1 MGRLASLVAGPRGK
15 WVVFAVW
22 LVAVAGSLVA
32 GLPEK
37 FTDAEQNESTSFLPE
52 DAESTRA
59 LQITERLNA
68 GEIAPTVIVYRRA
81 GGLTPAD
88 TAALQQDRGRLNE
101 ATGAFRNTTPFA
113 EPTLSPDR
121 STALIQNQI
130 RATGEPAGILDP
142 VDRYR
147 ELVSEGR
154 GDRGGLEVAV
164 TGPAGVSADAI
175 KVFEGINGA
184 LLGAA
189 FGLVILL
196 LIIIYRSPVF
206 WLFPIF
212 AVVVAELAARGFG
225 YGLTEA
231 GVTVNGQSSAILS
244 ILVIGAGTDYALLL
258 VSRYREELHHH
269 QDKHVAMRLAVERAG
284 PAILASG
291 LTVCVALLALTLAK
305 VNGTA
310 GLGPTGAMGV
320 AVAMLVMLTLLP
332 AVLTIVG
339 RRRFWPFVPYG
350 PGGPDAP
357 DHRPMRAP
365 IIQPLIDRIGPV
377 ITFFAIV
384 GGLIGLLNLIA
395 APATGAVFLV
405 VVTVLLAL
413 CLFVGKP
420 LDRGLFR
427 PFELKRSVGRAEAD
441 ETHGF
446 WRKVGDRVAARP
458 AATALATTLLLVV
471 LSLGL
476 LNFSTGLTQGNSFRD
491 DVESIQGQ
499 ELIAQAFPR
508 GQSAPTELVVRE
520 QADVAPVVRAAAE
533 VPGVASVNPR
543 PVAQGPPGILLAA
556 TLEADP
562 YSTEAFDVIP
572 DIRAAVR
579 GAAPDALVGGSTAVE
594 ADLREAAT
602 DDTTLLIPLTLV
614 IVFVILVGLLRS
626 IVAPVLLIATV
637 VLSFLAALGTGAVVF
652 DVIFGFPGSDSSLPL
667 FAFIFLVAL
676 GVDYNIFLMARVRE
690 EAQVRGTHEGMLRG
704 LAVTG
709 GVITSAGIVLA
720 GTFAVLGV
728 LPLVFLTQIGFVVA
742 FGVLLDTFLVRS
754 VLVPALVFMTG
765 SKVWWP
771 SKLAKVGDGAG
782 GAGGHGDGANG
793 NGRLDGRPETNGHGD
808 LSGAVSADRV
818 QP

>member
-1 MGRLASLVAGPRGK
+1 MGRLASVVAGPRGK
-15 WVVFAVW
+15 WIVFAVW
-22 LVAVAGSLVA
+22 ILAVVGTLAFN
-32 GLPEK
+32 LPGK
-37 FTDAEQNESTSFLPE
+37 FTDAEENESTSFLPE

-68 GEIAPTVIVYRRA
+68 GEVAPTVIVYRRE

-88 TAALQQDRGRLNE
+88 RQAIAEDRGRLNG
-101 ATGAFRNTTPFA
+101 ATQRFENTTPFGA
-113 EPTLSPDR
+113 PTPSPDGT
-121 STALIQNQI
+121 TALIQNQI
-130 RATGEPAGILDP
+130 RGTGESDGILDP
-142 VDRYR
+142 VDQYR

-154 GDRGGLEVAV
+154 GDRDGLEVAV
-164 TGPAGVSADAI
+164 TGPAGISADAI
-175 KVFEGINGA
+175 KVFENINGT
-184 LLGAA
+184 LVGAA
-189 FGLVILL
+189 FLLVIVL
-196 LIIIYRSPVF
+196 LIAIYRSPVF
-206 WLFPIF
+206 WLFPIL
-212 AVVVAELAARGFG
+212 AVVAAEIAARAFG
-225 YGLTEA
+225 YGLTEV

-258 VSRYREELHHH
+258 VSRYREELHLH

-291 LTVCVALLALTLAK
+291 LTVCIALLALTLAE

-320 AVAMLVMLTLLP
+320 AVAMLVMLTFLP
-332 AVLTIVG
+332 ALLTIVG

-350 PGGPDAP
+350 PEGPDAL
-357 DHRPMRAP
+357 DHARGHRGGVMERVAW
-365 IIQPLIDRIGPV
+365 G
-377 ITFFAIV
+377 F
-384 GGLIGLLNLIA
+384 GGLPIGLLVGGILA
-395 APATGAVFLV
+395 GATGAGASFGIG
-405 VVTVLLAL
+405 LLAGIVL
-413 CLFVGKP
+413 AVVSGP
-420 LDRGLFR
+420 RLDRSRLR
-427 PFELKRSVGRAEAD
+427 PFERKRSVGRAEAD

-446 WRKVGDRVAARP
+446 WRKVGDTVAARP
-458 AATALATTLLLVV
+458 AVTALATTALLVV

-476 LNFSTGLTQGNSFRD
+476 LNFSTGLTQGNSFRGE
-491 DVESIQGQ
+491 VESIQGQ
-499 ELIAQAFPR
+499 ELIAQAFPQ
-508 GQSAPTELVVRE
+508 GQSAPTDLVVRDP
-520 QADVAPVVRAAAE
+520 ADVAPVARAAAQVE
-533 VPGVASVNPR
+533 GVAAVSPR
-543 PVAQGPPGILLAA
+543 PIAQGPAGIQLAA

-572 DIRAAVR
+572 EIRNAVQEVE
-579 GAAPDALVGGSTAVE
+579 PTALVGGSTAVE
-594 ADLREAAT
+594 YDLRQAAT
-602 DDTTLLIPLTLV
+602 RDTTLLIPLTLL

-626 IVAPVLLIATV
+626 IVAPLLLIATV

-652 DVIFGFPGSDSSLPL
+652 DVLFGFPGSDTSLPL

-765 SKVWWP
+765 PKVWWP
-771 SKLAKVGDGAG
+771 SKLAKTTGTRGDDGGPARPVAGDTNGA
-782 GAGGHGDGANG
+782 AA
-793 NGRLDGRPETNGHGD
+793 TNGHGD
-808 LSGAVSADRV
+808 LSGAVSAERG
-818 QP
+818 